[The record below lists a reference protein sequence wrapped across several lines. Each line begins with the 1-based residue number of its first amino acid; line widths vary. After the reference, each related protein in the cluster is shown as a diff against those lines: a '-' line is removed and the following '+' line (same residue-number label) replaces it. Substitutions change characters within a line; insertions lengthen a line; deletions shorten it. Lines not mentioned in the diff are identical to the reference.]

1 MCADLNM
8 PNPMVQHTFQ
18 ENLASIKSA
27 AKVAAKQNM
36 DIATMELQNAMDVH
50 GDELTEGTQW
60 KEPARG
66 GPCYELMSST
76 NAFQPFPPSGDST
89 PEVERCP

>member
-1 MCADLNM
+1 
-8 PNPMVQHTFQ
+8 
-18 ENLASIKSA
+18 
-27 AKVAAKQNM
+27 M
-36 DIATMELQNAMDVH
+36 DILLVISFNYHKVNVELLFM
-50 GDELTEGTQW
+50 GTQW

>member
-1 MCADLNM
+1 M
-8 PNPMVQHTFQ
+8 
-18 ENLASIKSA
+18 
-27 AKVAAKQNM
+27 
-36 DIATMELQNAMDVH
+36 
-50 GDELTEGTQW
+50 EGTQW